1 MRTLRLA
8 LRTVLRTPALAAV
21 AVLSLALGAGANAAI
36 FSIFRQILVR
46 PLPVRDPGGLVNL
59 SAPGRKS
66 GVTSSNAAGSAADVF
81 SYPMFRDLERAAAP
95 RAALVGIAAH
105 RAFEANVA
113 FAGRTQAGRG
123 VFVSGGYFP
132 LLGIAPVLGRLLGPA
147 DDGAAGAN
155 PVAVLSH
162 AYWATRLGADPAVVG
177 RPVLVNG
184 RPLTVVG
191 VAPAGFTGTTLGNR
205 PEVFV
210 PIAMRPVLDASATP
224 LDDRRAYW
232 AYLFGRLRPGTTL
245 DDARRQLDAAYRPII
260 TEVEAA
266 QQPGATARYL
276 AEFRARRIA
285 VTPGARGQSRVHA
298 VARTPLVLLLG
309 TSAVV
314 LLIACANVANLL
326 LARGAAR
333 AGEMAVRLSIGAS
346 RRRLVRQLLAEAWVL
361 AAAGGVVG
369 LFVARWTMAGVAAI
383 LPPEAAGTFRPALDW
398 PVVAFTAAASL
409 VTALVF
415 GTFPALQSTRPDL
428 IARVRAGAA
437 QVAGGS
443 RAAARFRTGLVGAQ
457 VAVSM
462 ALLVAAALFLRSIT
476 NLSRADLGLAVDR
489 TITFG
494 LSPERNGYSPAR
506 SRALFARLSE
516 ELAAVPGVVGVAA
529 AQVPILA
536 NNVNRN
542 DVRVEGFREAPDA
555 DRDANTNGVSAGYFR
570 AIGVPLVAGREFTDA
585 DRAGA
590 PAVAIVNQAFVRKFG
605 LTGGAV
611 GRRMAVGPR
620 DPLAI
625 EIVGVARDTK
635 YSDVREDAPPV
646 YFRPYAQDTAANAL
660 TFYVRTA
667 LEPAPLLAAARAAVR
682 RLDPNLPLEE
692 LRTMPEQVRDN
703 TFLDRMVGT
712 LAGAFAALATLLAAI
727 GLYGVLAYSVAQR
740 ARELGV
746 RAALGAAAGD
756 LRRLVLGQVGRL
768 VLAGGAVG
776 LVAALAAGRAARS
789 LLYGVE
795 GHDPAAVAGA
805 ALVLGLVAL
814 VAGYVPAHRAARA
827 DPVRVL
833 RDE

>member
-1 MRTLRLA
+1 
-8 LRTVLRTPALAAV
+8 
-21 AVLSLALGAGANAAI
+21 
-36 FSIFRQILVR
+36 
-46 PLPVRDPGGLVNL
+46 
-59 SAPGRKS
+59 
-66 GVTSSNAAGSAADVF
+66 
-81 SYPMFRDLERAAAP
+81 
-95 RAALVGIAAH
+95 
-105 RAFEANVA
+105 
-113 FAGRTQAGRG
+113 
-123 VFVSGGYFP
+123 
-132 LLGIAPVLGRLLGPA
+132 
-147 DDGAAGAN
+147 
-155 PVAVLSH
+155 
-162 AYWATRLGADPAVVG
+162 
-177 RPVLVNG
+177 LVNG

-635 YSDVREDAPPV
+635 YSDVARTRRRSTSARTRRTPRPTRSRSTCARRSSRRRCSPPRAPRSGASTRTCRSRSCGRCPSRCATTRSSTGWSERWRARSRHSRRCWRRSGSTACSPTRWPSGRASWACARRWARRPATCAGWCSGRSAGSCSRGEPWGSWRRSRRGAPPGRCSTASRGTT
-646 YFRPYAQDTAANAL
+646 RPRWRGRRSCSGWWRSWRATC
-660 TFYVRTA
+660 
-667 LEPAPLLAAARAAVR
+667 PPAARRAPTPCGSCATS
-682 RLDPNLPLEE
+682 
-692 LRTMPEQVRDN
+692 RT
-703 TFLDRMVGT
+703 
-712 LAGAFAALATLLAAI
+712 
-727 GLYGVLAYSVAQR
+727 
-740 ARELGV
+740 
-746 RAALGAAAGD
+746 
-756 LRRLVLGQVGRL
+756 
-768 VLAGGAVG
+768 
-776 LVAALAAGRAARS
+776 AGRATFAGRRLS
-789 LLYGVE
+789 
-795 GHDPAAVAGA
+795 HPATASPPSPTPPPCRVPSRPPAGP
-805 ALVLGLVAL
+805 
-814 VAGYVPAHRAARA
+814 PAPSPPRF
-827 DPVRVL
+827 
-833 RDE
+833 